1 MQFLSFFFFLRQ
13 RCSGLGRRTSLVNYT
28 YWRTWTRSNSALWS
42 WVHRHS
48 FSSAPAQLVTGPMPG
63 LFGQWQLGL
72 KKTNKQTFFNH
83 MFLCRLSDDNSLVV
97 WINIEDHLKLV
108 TTRHDADVAEAFKF
122 IFAKLQKVLQ
132 IQTTCT
138 IYQRMLNRYQLIDV
152 IPVLAS
158 WGWST
163 ASWDTLLSGSSSWA
177 GWAALPLK

>member
-1 MQFLSFFFFLRQ
+1 
-13 RCSGLGRRTSLVNYT
+13 
-28 YWRTWTRSNSALWS
+28 
-42 WVHRHS
+42 
-48 FSSAPAQLVTGPMPG
+48 
-63 LFGQWQLGL
+63 
-72 KKTNKQTFFNH
+72 

-108 TTRHDADVAEAFKF
+108 TTRHDVDVAEAFKF

-158 WGWST
+158 WG
-163 ASWDTLLSGSSSWA
+163 
-177 GWAALPLK
+177 